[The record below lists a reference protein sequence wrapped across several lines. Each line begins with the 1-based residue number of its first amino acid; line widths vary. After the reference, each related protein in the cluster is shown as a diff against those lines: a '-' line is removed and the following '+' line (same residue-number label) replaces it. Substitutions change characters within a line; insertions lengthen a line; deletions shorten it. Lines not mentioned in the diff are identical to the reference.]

1 MQEQPWENYINR
13 LKSGD
18 RLALSQILTEIESN
32 SDNTEIISYIFKNF
46 KNPCPIVGIT
56 GFPGAGKSSL
66 INNLIKIYRKNK
78 KRVGVLA
85 IDPSST
91 ISGGSVLGDRAR
103 MEEHSVDENVFIRSL
118 ASQGKLGGLSRK
130 TFLLS
135 ITMSIFNFDIIFIE
149 TVGIG
154 QSEIDITKLA
164 DLTILNIAPG
174 LGDSIQAMK
183 AGIMEVIDLIV
194 VNKADKED
202 ALQTFNQLSS
212 ILTNSIHSKQK
223 SLSII
228 LTHQFDNEKNND
240 IYTEIQDRLSNL
252 KRDKGFPKQNQEW
265 LIKEILY
272 EKIDQLLLNRDFVV
286 EWDKMKADKIDFQ
299 TLLSRSVKL
308 IKWS

>member
-1 MQEQPWENYINR
+1 MQERTWENYLHR

-18 RLALSQILTEIESN
+18 RLALSQILSEIESN
-32 SDNTEIISYIFKNF
+32 SDNTEIISYIFRNF

-56 GFPGAGKSSL
+56 GFPGTGKSSL

-91 ISGGSVLGDRAR
+91 ISGGSLLGDRAR
-103 MEEHSVDENVFIRSL
+103 MEEHSVDENVFIRSI

-135 ITMSIFNFDIIFIE
+135 IIMSIFNFDIIFIE
-149 TVGIG
+149 TVGVG

-164 DLTILNIAPG
+164 DLTILNVAPG

-202 ALQTFNQLSS
+202 ALQTYNQLSS

-228 LTHQFDNEKNND
+228 LTHQFDRQKNNA
-240 IYTEIQDRLSNL
+240 IYNEIQIRLSNL
-252 KRDKGFPKQNQEW
+252 MRDKGFPKQNRDW

-272 EKIDQLLLNRDFVV
+272 EKIDQLVTNKDFLV
-286 EWDKMKADKIDFQ
+286 EWDKMKADKIDFH
-299 TLLSRSVKL
+299 TLISRAVKL
-308 IKWS
+308 IK

>member
-1 MQEQPWENYINR
+1 MKEANWKSRIDG
-13 LKSGD
+13 LKLGD
-18 RLALSQILTEIESN
+18 RLALSQFLTEIES
-32 SDNTEIISYIFKNF
+32 SGDHTEVLSYIFDNL
-46 KNPCPIVGIT
+46 KNPTPIVGIT

-66 INNLIKIYRKNK
+66 INNLIKIYREKGK
-78 KRVGVLA
+78 KVGVLA

-91 ISGGSVLGDRAR
+91 ISGGSLLGDRAR

-118 ASQGKLGGLSRK
+118 ASQGKLGGLSKK

-135 ITMSIFNFDIIFIE
+135 MIMSIFNFDIIFIE

-164 DLTILNIAPG
+164 DLTILNVAPG

-183 AGIMEVIDLIV
+183 AGVMEVIDMIV

-202 ALQTFNQLSS
+202 AMQTYNQLNS
-212 ILTNSIHSKQK
+212 ILMHSTHSKEN

-228 LTHQFDNEKNND
+228 LTHQFDYKKNND
-240 IYTEIQDRLSNL
+240 IYNEIQARLSTL
-252 KRDKGFPKQNQEW
+252 KKDISFPKESHDW

-272 EKIDQLLLNRDFVV
+272 EKIDLIITGKKFMLEKEKLKN
-286 EWDKMKADKIDFQ
+286 KKIDFE
-299 TLLSRSVKL
+299 TL
-308 IKWS
+308 IKRVIRLIK

>member
-1 MQEQPWENYINR
+1 MQERTWENYLHR

-18 RLALSQILTEIESN
+18 RLALAQILTEIESN
-32 SDNTEIISYIFKNF
+32 SDNTEIISYIFRNF

-103 MEEHSVDENVFIRSL
+103 MEEHSVDENVFIRSV

-135 ITMSIFNFDIIFIE
+135 IIMSIFNFDIIFIE

-164 DLTILNIAPG
+164 DLTILNVAPG

-202 ALQTFNQLSS
+202 ALQTYNQLSS

-228 LTHQFDNEKNND
+228 LTHQYDSKKNND
-240 IYTEIQDRLSNL
+240 IYTEIQTRLSNL
-252 KRDKGFPKQNQEW
+252 IRGKGFPEQNRDW

-272 EKIDQLLLNRDFVV
+272 EKIDQLVTNKDFLV
-286 EWDKMKADKIDFQ
+286 EWDKMKADKIDFH
-299 TLLSRSVKL
+299 TLISRAVKL
-308 IKWS
+308 IK

>member
-1 MQEQPWENYINR
+1 MKEANWKSRIDG
-13 LKSGD
+13 LKLGD
-18 RLALSQILTEIESN
+18 RLALSQFLTEIES
-32 SDNTEIISYIFKNF
+32 SGDHTEVLSYIFDNL
-46 KNPCPIVGIT
+46 KNPTPIVGIT

-66 INNLIKIYRKNK
+66 INNLIKIYRKKGK
-78 KRVGVLA
+78 KVGVLA

-91 ISGGSVLGDRAR
+91 VSGGSLLGDRAR

-118 ASQGKLGGLSRK
+118 ASQGKLGGLSKK

-135 ITMSIFNFDIIFIE
+135 MIMSIFNFDIIFIE

-164 DLTILNIAPG
+164 DLTILNVAPG

-183 AGIMEVIDLIV
+183 AGVMEVIDMIV

-202 ALQTFNQLSS
+202 AMQTYNQLNS
-212 ILTNSIHSKQK
+212 ILMHSTHSKEN

-228 LTHQFDNEKNND
+228 LTHQFDYKKNND
-240 IYTEIQDRLSNL
+240 IYNEIQARLSTL
-252 KRDKGFPKQNQEW
+252 KKDRSFPKESHDW

-272 EKIDQLLLNRDFVV
+272 EKIDLIITGKKFMLEKENLKN
-286 EWDKMKADKIDFQ
+286 KKIDFE
-299 TLLSRSVKL
+299 TL
-308 IKWS
+308 IKRVIRLIK

>member
-1 MQEQPWENYINR
+1 MKEANWKSRIDG
-13 LKSGD
+13 LKLGD
-18 RLALSQILTEIESN
+18 RLALSQFLTEIESSGDHN
-32 SDNTEIISYIFKNF
+32 EVLSYIFDNL
-46 KNPCPIVGIT
+46 KNPTPIVGIT

-66 INNLIKIYRKNK
+66 INNLIKIYRKKGK
-78 KRVGVLA
+78 KVGVLA

-91 ISGGSVLGDRAR
+91 ISGGSLLGDRAR

-118 ASQGKLGGLSRK
+118 ASQGKLGGLSKK

-135 ITMSIFNFDIIFIE
+135 MIMSIFNFDIIFIE

-164 DLTILNIAPG
+164 DLTILNVAPG

-183 AGIMEVIDLIV
+183 AGVMEVIDMIV

-202 ALQTFNQLSS
+202 ATQTYNQLNS
-212 ILTNSIHSKQK
+212 ILMNSTHSKEN

-228 LTHQFDNEKNND
+228 LTHQFDYKKNND
-240 IYTEIQDRLSNL
+240 IYNEIQARLSTL
-252 KRDKGFPKQNQEW
+252 KKDRSFPKESHDW

-272 EKIDQLLLNRDFVV
+272 EKIDVIITGKKFMLEKENLKN
-286 EWDKMKADKIDFQ
+286 KKIDFE
-299 TLLSRSVKL
+299 TLINRVIRL
-308 IKWS
+308 IK

>member
-1 MQEQPWENYINR
+1 MKEANWKSSIDG
-13 LKSGD
+13 LKLGD
-18 RLALSQILTEIESN
+18 RLALSQFLTEIES
-32 SDNTEIISYIFKNF
+32 SGDHTEVLSYIFDNL
-46 KNPCPIVGIT
+46 KNPTPIVGIT

-66 INNLIKIYRKNK
+66 INNLIKIYRKKGK
-78 KRVGVLA
+78 KVGVLA

-91 ISGGSVLGDRAR
+91 ISGGSLLGDRAR

-118 ASQGKLGGLSRK
+118 ASQGKLGGLSKK

-135 ITMSIFNFDIIFIE
+135 MIMCIFNFDIIFIE

-164 DLTILNIAPG
+164 DLTILNVAPG

-183 AGIMEVIDLIV
+183 AGVMEVIDMIV

-202 ALQTFNQLSS
+202 AMQTYNQLNS
-212 ILTNSIHSKQK
+212 ILMHSTHSKEN

-228 LTHQFDNEKNND
+228 LTHQFDYKKNND
-240 IYTEIQDRLSNL
+240 IYNEIQARLSTL
-252 KRDKGFPKQNQEW
+252 KKDRSFPKESHDW

-272 EKIDQLLLNRDFVV
+272 EKIDLIITGKQFMLEKENLKN
-286 EWDKMKADKIDFQ
+286 KKIDFE
-299 TLLSRSVKL
+299 TL
-308 IKWS
+308 IKRVIRLIK

>member
-1 MQEQPWENYINR
+1 MRDRTWENYLHR

-32 SDNTEIISYIFKNF
+32 SDNTEIISYIFRNF

-103 MEEHSVDENVFIRSL
+103 MEEHSVDENVFIRSI

-135 ITMSIFNFDIIFIE
+135 IIMSIFNFDIIFIE
-149 TVGIG
+149 TVGVG

-164 DLTILNIAPG
+164 DLTILNVAPG

-202 ALQTFNQLSS
+202 ALQTYNQLSS
-212 ILTNSIHSKQK
+212 ILRHSIHSKQK

-228 LTHQFDNEKNND
+228 LTHQFDRQKNNA
-240 IYTEIQDRLSNL
+240 IYNEIQIRLSNL
-252 KRDKGFPKQNQEW
+252 MRDKGFPEQNRDW

-272 EKIDQLLLNRDFVV
+272 EKIDQLVTNKDFLV
-286 EWDKMKADKIDFQ
+286 EWDKMKADKIDFH
-299 TLLSRSVKL
+299 TLITRAVKL
-308 IKWS
+308 IK

>member
-1 MQEQPWENYINR
+1 MKEANWKSRIDG
-13 LKSGD
+13 LKLGD
-18 RLALSQILTEIESN
+18 RLALSQFLTEIES
-32 SDNTEIISYIFKNF
+32 SGDHTEVLSYIFDNL
-46 KNPCPIVGIT
+46 KNPTPIVGIT

-66 INNLIKIYRKNK
+66 INNLIKIYRKKGK
-78 KRVGVLA
+78 KVGVLA

-91 ISGGSVLGDRAR
+91 ISGGSLLGDRAR

-118 ASQGKLGGLSRK
+118 ASQGKLGGLSKK

-135 ITMSIFNFDIIFIE
+135 MIMSIFNFDIIFIE

-164 DLTILNIAPG
+164 DLTILNVAPG

-183 AGIMEVIDLIV
+183 AGVMEVIDMIV

-202 ALQTFNQLSS
+202 AMQTYNQLNS
-212 ILTNSIHSKQK
+212 ILMHSTHSKEN

-228 LTHQFDNEKNND
+228 LTHQFDYKKNND
-240 IYTEIQDRLSNL
+240 IYNEIQARLSTL
-252 KRDKGFPKQNQEW
+252 KKDRSFPKESHDW

-272 EKIDQLLLNRDFVV
+272 EKIDLIITGKKFMLEKENLRN
-286 EWDKMKADKIDFQ
+286 KKIDFE
-299 TLLSRSVKL
+299 TLINRVIRL
-308 IKWS
+308 IK

>member
-1 MQEQPWENYINR
+1 MKEANWKSRIDG
-13 LKSGD
+13 LKLGD
-18 RLALSQILTEIESN
+18 RLALSQFLTEIES
-32 SDNTEIISYIFKNF
+32 SGDHTEVLSYIFDNL
-46 KNPCPIVGIT
+46 KNPTPIVGIT

-66 INNLIKIYRKNK
+66 INNLIKIYRKKGK
-78 KRVGVLA
+78 KVGVLA

-91 ISGGSVLGDRAR
+91 ISGGSLLGDRAR

-118 ASQGKLGGLSRK
+118 ASQGKLGGLSKK

-135 ITMSIFNFDIIFIE
+135 MIMSIFNFDIIFIE

-164 DLTILNIAPG
+164 DLTILNVAPG

-183 AGIMEVIDLIV
+183 AGVMEVIDMIV

-202 ALQTFNQLSS
+202 AMQTYNQLNS
-212 ILTNSIHSKQK
+212 ILMHSTHSKEN

-228 LTHQFDNEKNND
+228 LTHQFDYKKNND
-240 IYTEIQDRLSNL
+240 IYNEIQARLSTL
-252 KRDKGFPKQNQEW
+252 KKDISFPKESHDW

-272 EKIDQLLLNRDFVV
+272 EKIDLIITGKKFMLEKENLKN
-286 EWDKMKADKIDFQ
+286 KKIDFE
-299 TLLSRSVKL
+299 TL
-308 IKWS
+308 IKRVIRLIK

>member
-1 MQEQPWENYINR
+1 MKEANWKSRIDG
-13 LKSGD
+13 LKLGD
-18 RLALSQILTEIESN
+18 RLALSQFLTEIESSGDHN
-32 SDNTEIISYIFKNF
+32 EVLSYIFDNL
-46 KNPCPIVGIT
+46 KNPTPIVGIT

-66 INNLIKIYRKNK
+66 INNLIKIYRKKGK
-78 KRVGVLA
+78 KVGVLA

-91 ISGGSVLGDRAR
+91 ISGGSLLGDRAR

-118 ASQGKLGGLSRK
+118 ASQGKLGGLSKK

-135 ITMSIFNFDIIFIE
+135 MIMSIFNFDIIFIE

-164 DLTILNIAPG
+164 DLTILNVAPG

-183 AGIMEVIDLIV
+183 AGVMEVIDMIV

-202 ALQTFNQLSS
+202 ATQTYNQLNS
-212 ILTNSIHSKQK
+212 ILMNSTHSKEN

-228 LTHQFDNEKNND
+228 LTHQFDYKKNND
-240 IYTEIQDRLSNL
+240 IYNEIQARLSTL
-252 KRDKGFPKQNQEW
+252 KKDISFPKESHDW

-272 EKIDQLLLNRDFVV
+272 EKIDLIITGKKFMLEKENLKN
-286 EWDKMKADKIDFQ
+286 KKIDFE
-299 TLLSRSVKL
+299 TLINRVIRL
-308 IKWS
+308 IK

>member
-1 MQEQPWENYINR
+1 MKEANWKSRIDG
-13 LKSGD
+13 LKLGD
-18 RLALSQILTEIESN
+18 RLALSQFLTEIES
-32 SDNTEIISYIFKNF
+32 SGDHTEVLSYIFDNL
-46 KNPCPIVGIT
+46 KNPTPIVGIT

-66 INNLIKIYRKNK
+66 INNLIKIYRKKGK
-78 KRVGVLA
+78 KVGVLA

-91 ISGGSVLGDRAR
+91 ISGGSLLGDRAR

-118 ASQGKLGGLSRK
+118 ASQGKLGGLSKK

-135 ITMSIFNFDIIFIE
+135 MIMSIFNFDIIFIE

-164 DLTILNIAPG
+164 DLTILNVAPG

-183 AGIMEVIDLIV
+183 AGVMEVIDMIV

-202 ALQTFNQLSS
+202 AMQTYNQLNS
-212 ILTNSIHSKQK
+212 ILMHSTHSKEN

-228 LTHQFDNEKNND
+228 LTHQFDYKKNND
-240 IYTEIQDRLSNL
+240 IYNEIQARLSTL
-252 KRDKGFPKQNQEW
+252 KKDRSFPKESHDW

-272 EKIDQLLLNRDFVV
+272 EKIDLIITGKKFMLEKENLKN
-286 EWDKMKADKIDFQ
+286 KKIDFE
-299 TLLSRSVKL
+299 TLINRVIRL
-308 IKWS
+308 IK

>member
-1 MQEQPWENYINR
+1 MRERTWENYLHR

-18 RLALSQILTEIESN
+18 RLALSQILSEIESN
-32 SDNTEIISYIFKNF
+32 SDNTEIISYIFRNF

-56 GFPGAGKSSL
+56 GFPGTGKSSL

-103 MEEHSVDENVFIRSL
+103 MEEHSVDENVFIRSI

-130 TFLLS
+130 TFFLS
-135 ITMSIFNFDIIFIE
+135 IIMSIFNFDIIFIE
-149 TVGIG
+149 TVGVG

-164 DLTILNIAPG
+164 DLTILNVAPG

-202 ALQTFNQLSS
+202 ALQTYNQLSS
-212 ILTNSIHSKQK
+212 ILRHSIHSKQK

-228 LTHQFDNEKNND
+228 LTHQFDSQKNNA
-240 IYTEIQDRLSNL
+240 IYTEIQTRLSHL
-252 KRDKGFPKQNQEW
+252 MRDKGFPEKNRDW

-272 EKIDQLLLNRDFVV
+272 EKIDQLVTNKDFLV
-286 EWDKMKADKIDFQ
+286 EWDKMKADKIDFH
-299 TLLSRSVKL
+299 TLISRAVKL
-308 IKWS
+308 IK

>member
-1 MQEQPWENYINR
+1 MKEANWKSRIDG
-13 LKSGD
+13 LKLGD
-18 RLALSQILTEIESN
+18 RLALSQFLTEIES
-32 SDNTEIISYIFKNF
+32 SGDHTEVLSYIFDNL
-46 KNPCPIVGIT
+46 KNPTPIVGIT

-66 INNLIKIYRKNK
+66 INNLIKIYRKKSK
-78 KRVGVLA
+78 KVGVLA

-91 ISGGSVLGDRAR
+91 ISGGSLLGDRAR

-118 ASQGKLGGLSRK
+118 ASQGKLGGLSKK

-135 ITMSIFNFDIIFIE
+135 MIMSIFNFDIIFIE

-164 DLTILNIAPG
+164 DLTILNVAPG

-183 AGIMEVIDLIV
+183 AGVMEVIDMIV

-202 ALQTFNQLSS
+202 AMQTYNQLNS
-212 ILTNSIHSKQK
+212 ILMHSTHSKEN

-228 LTHQFDNEKNND
+228 LTHQFDYKKNND
-240 IYTEIQDRLSNL
+240 IYNEIQARLSTL
-252 KRDKGFPKQNQEW
+252 KKDRSFPKESHDW

-272 EKIDQLLLNRDFVV
+272 EKIDLIITGKKFMLEKENLKN
-286 EWDKMKADKIDFQ
+286 KKIDFE
-299 TLLSRSVKL
+299 TL
-308 IKWS
+308 IKRVIRLIK

>member
-1 MQEQPWENYINR
+1 MKEANWKSRIDG
-13 LKSGD
+13 LKLGD
-18 RLALSQILTEIESN
+18 RLALSQFLTEIES
-32 SDNTEIISYIFKNF
+32 SGDHTEVLSYIFDNL
-46 KNPCPIVGIT
+46 KNPTPIVGIT

-66 INNLIKIYRKNK
+66 INNLIKIYRKKGK
-78 KRVGVLA
+78 KVGVLA

-91 ISGGSVLGDRAR
+91 ISGGSLLGDRAR

-118 ASQGKLGGLSRK
+118 ASQGKLGGLSKK

-135 ITMSIFNFDIIFIE
+135 MIMSIFNFDIIFIE

-164 DLTILNIAPG
+164 DLTILNVAPG

-183 AGIMEVIDLIV
+183 AGVMEVIDMIV

-202 ALQTFNQLSS
+202 AMQTYNQLNS
-212 ILTNSIHSKQK
+212 ILMHSTHSKEN

-228 LTHQFDNEKNND
+228 LTHQFDYKKNND
-240 IYTEIQDRLSNL
+240 IYNEIQARLSTL
-252 KRDKGFPKQNQEW
+252 KKDRSFPKESHDW

-272 EKIDQLLLNRDFVV
+272 EKIDLIITGKKFMLEKENLKN
-286 EWDKMKADKIDFQ
+286 KKIDFE
-299 TLLSRSVKL
+299 TMIKRVIRL
-308 IKWS
+308 IK

>member
-1 MQEQPWENYINR
+1 MKEANWKSSIDG
-13 LKSGD
+13 LKLGD
-18 RLALSQILTEIESN
+18 RLALSQFLTEIES
-32 SDNTEIISYIFKNF
+32 SGDHTEVLSYIFDNL
-46 KNPCPIVGIT
+46 KNPTPIVGIT

-66 INNLIKIYRKNK
+66 INNLIKIYRKKGK
-78 KRVGVLA
+78 KVGVLA

-91 ISGGSVLGDRAR
+91 ISGGSLLGDRAR

-118 ASQGKLGGLSRK
+118 ASQGKLGGLSKK

-135 ITMSIFNFDIIFIE
+135 MIMSIFNFDIIFIE

-164 DLTILNIAPG
+164 DLTILNVAPG

-183 AGIMEVIDLIV
+183 AGVMEVIDMIV

-202 ALQTFNQLSS
+202 AMQTYNQLNS
-212 ILTNSIHSKQK
+212 ILMHSTHSKEN

-228 LTHQFDNEKNND
+228 LTHQFDYKKNND
-240 IYTEIQDRLSNL
+240 IYNEIQARLSTL
-252 KRDKGFPKQNQEW
+252 KKDRSFPKESHDW

-272 EKIDQLLLNRDFVV
+272 EKIDLIITGKQFMLEKENLKN
-286 EWDKMKADKIDFQ
+286 KKIDFE
-299 TLLSRSVKL
+299 TL
-308 IKWS
+308 IKRVTRLIK

>member
-1 MQEQPWENYINR
+1 MQERTWENYLHR

-18 RLALSQILTEIESN
+18 RLALAQILTEIESN
-32 SDNTEIISYIFKNF
+32 SDNTEIISYIFRNF
-46 KNPCPIVGIT
+46 KSPCPIVGIT

-103 MEEHSVDENVFIRSL
+103 MEEHSVDENVFIRSI

-130 TFLLS
+130 TFFLS
-135 ITMSIFNFDIIFIE
+135 IIMSIFNFDIIFIE
-149 TVGIG
+149 TVGVG

-164 DLTILNIAPG
+164 DLTILNVAPG

-202 ALQTFNQLSS
+202 ALQTYNQLSS

-228 LTHQFDNEKNND
+228 LTHQFDSKKNND
-240 IYTEIQDRLSNL
+240 IYTEIQTRISNL
-252 KRDKGFPKQNQEW
+252 MRDRGFPEQNYDL

-272 EKIDQLLLNRDFVV
+272 EKIDRLVTNKDFLV
-286 EWDKMKADKIDFQ
+286 EWDKMKADKIDFH
-299 TLLSRSVKL
+299 TLISRAVKL
-308 IKWS
+308 IK

>member
-1 MQEQPWENYINR
+1 MMQERTWENYINR
-13 LKSGD
+13 LKLGD
-18 RLALSQILTEIESN
+18 RLALSQVLTEIESN
-32 SDNTEIISYIFKNF
+32 SDNTEIISYIFRNF

-66 INNLIKIYRKNK
+66 INNLIKIYRDNEK
-78 KRVGVLA
+78 KVGVLA

-91 ISGGSVLGDRAR
+91 ISGGSLLGDRAR
-103 MEEHSVDENVFIRSL
+103 MEEHSVDENVFIRSI

-135 ITMSIFNFDIIFIE
+135 IIMSIFNFDIVFIE

-164 DLTILNIAPG
+164 DLTILNVAPG

-202 ALQTFNQLSS
+202 ALQTYNQLKS

-228 LTHQFDNEKNND
+228 LTHQFDREKNNT
-240 IYTEIQDRLSNL
+240 IYNEIQTRISNL
-252 KRDKGFPKQNQEW
+252 TRDSGFPKQNEDW

-272 EKIDQLLLNRDFVV
+272 EKIDKLLAKKDFLV
-286 EWDKMKADKIDFQ
+286 EWDNMKAEKIDLH
-299 TLLSRSVKL
+299 TLISRAVKL
-308 IKWS
+308 IK

>member
-1 MQEQPWENYINR
+1 MKEANWKSRIDG
-13 LKSGD
+13 LKLGD
-18 RLALSQILTEIESN
+18 RLALSQFLTEIES
-32 SDNTEIISYIFKNF
+32 SGDHTEILSYIFDNL
-46 KNPCPIVGIT
+46 KNPTPIVGIT

-66 INNLIKIYRKNK
+66 INNLIKIYREKGK
-78 KRVGVLA
+78 KVGVLA

-91 ISGGSVLGDRAR
+91 ISGGSLLGDRAR

-118 ASQGKLGGLSRK
+118 ASQGKLGGLSKK

-135 ITMSIFNFDIIFIE
+135 MIMSIFDFDIIFIE

-164 DLTILNIAPG
+164 DLTILNVAPG

-183 AGIMEVIDLIV
+183 AGVMEVIDMIV

-202 ALQTFNQLSS
+202 AMQTYNQLNS
-212 ILTNSIHSKQK
+212 ILMHSTHSKEN

-228 LTHQFDNEKNND
+228 LTHQFDYKKNND
-240 IYTEIQDRLSNL
+240 IYNEIQARLSTL
-252 KRDKGFPKQNQEW
+252 KKDISFPKESHDW

-272 EKIDQLLLNRDFVV
+272 EKIDLIITGKQFMLEKENLKN
-286 EWDKMKADKIDFQ
+286 KKIDFE
-299 TLLSRSVKL
+299 TL
-308 IKWS
+308 IKRVIRLIK

>member
-1 MQEQPWENYINR
+1 MKEANWKSRIDG
-13 LKSGD
+13 LKLGD
-18 RLALSQILTEIESN
+18 RLALSQFLTEIES
-32 SDNTEIISYIFKNF
+32 SGDHTEVLSYIFDNL
-46 KNPCPIVGIT
+46 KNPTPIVGIT

-66 INNLIKIYRKNK
+66 INNLIKIYREKGK
-78 KRVGVLA
+78 KVGVLA

-91 ISGGSVLGDRAR
+91 ISGGSLLGDRAR

-118 ASQGKLGGLSRK
+118 ASQGKLGGLSKK

-135 ITMSIFNFDIIFIE
+135 MIMCIFNFDIIFIE

-164 DLTILNIAPG
+164 DLTILNVAPG

-183 AGIMEVIDLIV
+183 AGVMEVIDMIV

-202 ALQTFNQLSS
+202 AMQTYNQLNS
-212 ILTNSIHSKQK
+212 ILMHSTHSKEN

-228 LTHQFDNEKNND
+228 LTHQFDYKKNND
-240 IYTEIQDRLSNL
+240 IYNEIQARLSTL
-252 KRDKGFPKQNQEW
+252 KKDISFPKESHDW

-272 EKIDQLLLNRDFVV
+272 EKIDLIITGKQFMLEKENLKN
-286 EWDKMKADKIDFQ
+286 KKIDFE
-299 TLLSRSVKL
+299 TL
-308 IKWS
+308 IKRVIRLIK

>member
-1 MQEQPWENYINR
+1 MKEANWKSRIDG
-13 LKSGD
+13 LKLGD
-18 RLALSQILTEIESN
+18 RLALSQFLTEIES
-32 SDNTEIISYIFKNF
+32 SGDHTEVLSYIFDNL
-46 KNPCPIVGIT
+46 KNPTPIVGIT

-66 INNLIKIYRKNK
+66 INNLIKIYRKKGK
-78 KRVGVLA
+78 KVGVLA

-91 ISGGSVLGDRAR
+91 ISGGSLLGDRAR

-118 ASQGKLGGLSRK
+118 ASQGKLGGLSKK

-135 ITMSIFNFDIIFIE
+135 MIMSIFNFDIIFIE

-164 DLTILNIAPG
+164 DLTILNVAPG

-183 AGIMEVIDLIV
+183 AGVMEVIDMIV

-202 ALQTFNQLSS
+202 AMQTYNQLNS
-212 ILTNSIHSKQK
+212 ILMHSTHSKEN

-228 LTHQFDNEKNND
+228 LTHQFDYKKNND
-240 IYTEIQDRLSNL
+240 IYNEIQARLSTL
-252 KRDKGFPKQNQEW
+252 KKDRSFPKESHDW

-272 EKIDQLLLNRDFVV
+272 EKIDLIITGKKFMLEKENLKN
-286 EWDKMKADKIDFQ
+286 KKIDFE
-299 TLLSRSVKL
+299 TL
-308 IKWS
+308 IKRVIRLIK

>member
-1 MQEQPWENYINR
+1 MQERTWENYLHR

-18 RLALSQILTEIESN
+18 RLALAQILTEIESN
-32 SDNTEIISYIFKNF
+32 SDNTEIISYIFRNF

-56 GFPGAGKSSL
+56 GFPGTGKSSL

-103 MEEHSVDENVFIRSL
+103 MEEHSVDENVFIRSI

-135 ITMSIFNFDIIFIE
+135 IIMSIFNFDIIFIE
-149 TVGIG
+149 TVGVG

-164 DLTILNIAPG
+164 DLTILNVVPG

-202 ALQTFNQLSS
+202 ALQTYNQLSS

-228 LTHQFDNEKNND
+228 LTHQFDR
-240 IYTEIQDRLSNL
+240 Q
-252 KRDKGFPKQNQEW
+252 
-265 LIKEILY
+265 
-272 EKIDQLLLNRDFVV
+272 KIMLFIT
-286 EWDKMKADKIDFQ
+286 KF
-299 TLLSRSVKL
+299 RSGSQ
-308 IKWS
+308 I

>member
-1 MQEQPWENYINR
+1 MQERTWENYLHR

-18 RLALSQILTEIESN
+18 RLALSQILSEIESN
-32 SDNTEIISYIFKNF
+32 SDNTEIISYIFRNF

-91 ISGGSVLGDRAR
+91 ISGGSVLGDRTR

-240 IYTEIQDRLSNL
+240 IYTEIQTRLSDL
-252 KRDKGFPKQNQEW
+252 MRGKGFPEQNRDW

-272 EKIDQLLLNRDFVV
+272 EKIDQLVTNKDFLV
-286 EWDKMKADKIDFQ
+286 EWDKMKADKIDFH
-299 TLLSRSVKL
+299 TLISRAVKL
-308 IKWS
+308 IK

>member
-1 MQEQPWENYINR
+1 MKEANWKSRIDG
-13 LKSGD
+13 LKLGD
-18 RLALSQILTEIESN
+18 RLALSQFLTEIES
-32 SDNTEIISYIFKNF
+32 SGDHTEVLSYIFDNL
-46 KNPCPIVGIT
+46 KNPTPIVGIT

-66 INNLIKIYRKNK
+66 INNLIKIYREKGK
-78 KRVGVLA
+78 KVGVLA

-91 ISGGSVLGDRAR
+91 ISGGSLLGDRAR

-118 ASQGKLGGLSRK
+118 ASQGKLGGLSKK

-135 ITMSIFNFDIIFIE
+135 MIMSIFNFDIIFIE

-164 DLTILNIAPG
+164 DLTILNVAPG

-183 AGIMEVIDLIV
+183 AGVMEVIDMIV

-202 ALQTFNQLSS
+202 AMQTYNQLNS
-212 ILTNSIHSKQK
+212 ILMHSTHSKEN

-228 LTHQFDNEKNND
+228 LTHQFDYKKNND
-240 IYTEIQDRLSNL
+240 IYNEIQARLSTL
-252 KRDKGFPKQNQEW
+252 KKDRSFPKESHDW

-272 EKIDQLLLNRDFVV
+272 EKIDLIITGKKFMLEKENLRN
-286 EWDKMKADKIDFQ
+286 KKIDFE
-299 TLLSRSVKL
+299 TLINRVIRL
-308 IKWS
+308 IK

>member
-1 MQEQPWENYINR
+1 MKEANWKSRIDG
-13 LKSGD
+13 LKLGD
-18 RLALSQILTEIESN
+18 RLALSQFLTEIES
-32 SDNTEIISYIFKNF
+32 SGDHTEILSYIFDNL
-46 KNPCPIVGIT
+46 KNPTPIVGIT

-66 INNLIKIYRKNK
+66 INNLIKIYREKGK
-78 KRVGVLA
+78 KVGVLA

-91 ISGGSVLGDRAR
+91 ISGGSLLGDRAR

-118 ASQGKLGGLSRK
+118 ASQGKLGGLSKK

-135 ITMSIFNFDIIFIE
+135 MIMSIFNFDIIFIE

-164 DLTILNIAPG
+164 DLTILNVAPG

-183 AGIMEVIDLIV
+183 AGVMEVIDMIV

-202 ALQTFNQLSS
+202 AMQTYNQLNS
-212 ILTNSIHSKQK
+212 ILMHSTHSKEN

-228 LTHQFDNEKNND
+228 LTHQFDYKKNND
-240 IYTEIQDRLSNL
+240 IYNEIQARLSTL
-252 KRDKGFPKQNQEW
+252 KKDRSFPKESHDW

-272 EKIDQLLLNRDFVV
+272 EKIDLIITGKKFMLEKENLKN
-286 EWDKMKADKIDFQ
+286 KKIDFE
-299 TLLSRSVKL
+299 TL
-308 IKWS
+308 IKRVIRLIK